1 MVTVNVRHTAQNGG
15 LSGLISRVE
24 KLKKRRLMVG
34 IPEKKSAREGEPI
47 NNAQLLYILSH
58 GVRRKSMRDEMQP
71 HIDSGM
77 KYSAAYQLYIMS
89 HGSPLWQIPPR
100 PVLEPAIEFH
110 KDAIGKLF
118 SAVIKAAC
126 KGDEAGMKVA
136 MDRCGLAA
144 QNYCRDWFTNP
155 RNGWPPN
162 SPRRIKMKG
171 SARPLI
177 DTGTMRKAIT
187 YVVRDVP

>member
-1 MVTVNVRHTAQNGG
+1 MVTVNVKHTENAGGFNG
-15 LSGLISRVE
+15 LVSRLQ

-34 IPEKKSAREGEPI
+34 IPEKKAARQNEHI

-58 GVRRKSMRDEMQP
+58 GVRKKSMRDEMQP
-71 HIDSGM
+71 KLDAGM

-100 PVLEPAIEFH
+100 PVLEPAIEAH
-110 KDAIGKLF
+110 KGAISTLF
-118 SAVIKAAC
+118 RDVIKAAAR
-126 KGDEAGMKVA
+126 GDESALQRALIV
-136 MDRCGLAA
+136 CGIAA
-144 QNYCRDWFTNP
+144 QNYCRDWFTDP

-162 SPRRIKMKG
+162 SPRTIKMKG

-187 YVVRDVP
+187 YVVEEG

>member
-1 MVTVNVRHTAQNGG
+1 MVTVNVKHTENAGGFNG
-15 LSGLISRVE
+15 LVSRLQ

-34 IPEKKSAREGEPI
+34 IPEKKAARQNEHI

-58 GVRRKSMRDEMQP
+58 GVRKKSMRDEMQP
-71 HIDSGM
+71 KLDAGM

-100 PVLEPAIEFH
+100 PVLEPAIEAH
-110 KDAIGKLF
+110 KDAIVELF
-118 SAVIKAAC
+118 NAVIKAAAR
-126 KGDEAGMKVA
+126 GNPEATDRA
-136 MDRCGLAA
+136 IHRCGMAA
-144 QNYCRDWFTNP
+144 QNYCRDWFTDP

-162 SPRRIKMKG
+162 SPRTIAMKG

-187 YVVRDVP
+187 YVVEEG

>member
-1 MVTVNVRHTAQNGG
+1 MVTVNVKPTYNSGG
-15 LSGLISRVE
+15 FEGLFDRLR
-24 KLKKRRLMVG
+24 KLKSRRILVG
-34 IPEKKSAREGEPI
+34 IPEQKAARQGEPI

-58 GVRRKSMRDEMQP
+58 GVRKKSMRDEMQP
-71 HIDSGM
+71 KLDAGM

-100 PVLEPAIEFH
+100 PVLEPAIEAN
-110 KDAIGKLF
+110 KDAIVELF
-118 SAVIKAAC
+118 NAVIKAAAR
-126 KGDEAGMKVA
+126 GNPEATDRA
-136 MDRCGLAA
+136 IHRCGMAA
-144 QNYCRDWFTNP
+144 QNYCRDWFTDP

-162 SPRRIKMKG
+162 SPRTIAMKG

-187 YVVRDVP
+187 YVVEEG

>member
-1 MVTVNVRHTAQNGG
+1 MVTVNVRHTENAGGFNG
-15 LSGLISRVE
+15 LVDRLK

-34 IPEKKSAREGEPI
+34 IPEQKAARQGEPI

-58 GVRRKSMRDEMQP
+58 GVRKKSMRDEMQP
-71 HIDSGM
+71 KIDAGM

-100 PVLEPAIEFH
+100 PVLEPAIEAH
-110 KDAIGKLF
+110 KDAISKLF
-118 SAVIKAAC
+118 HAVIKAAA
-126 KGDEAGMKVA
+126 KGDEAALQKA
-136 MDRCGLAA
+136 MSVCGLAA
-144 QNYCRDWFTNP
+144 QNYCRAWFTDP

-162 SPRRIKMKG
+162 SPCTIKMKK

-187 YVVRDVP
+187 YVVRDG

>member
-1 MVTVNVRHTAQNGG
+1 MVTVNVAHTGRSGG
-15 LSGLISRVE
+15 LSGLLSRVQN
-24 KLKKRRLMVG
+24 LKKKRIMVG
-34 IPEKKSAREGEPI
+34 IPEKKAPREGEEI
-47 NNAQLLYILSH
+47 SNAQLLYILSH
-58 GVRRKSMRDEMQP
+58 GVRRKSMREEMQP
-71 HIDSGM
+71 NIDAGM
-77 KYSAAYQLYIMS
+77 KYSVAYQLYIMS

-100 PVLEPAIEFH
+100 PVLEPALEYH

-118 SAVIKAAC
+118 AAVIKAAC
-126 KGDEAGMKVA
+126 KGDEAALKVA

-144 QNYCRDWFTNP
+144 QNYSRDWFTNP

-162 SPRRIKMKG
+162 SPRTIKEKG

-177 DTGTMRKAIT
+177 DTGIMRKAIT

>member
-24 KLKKRRLMVG
+24 KLKKRRIMVG
-34 IPEKKSAREGEPI
+34 IPEKKSARQGEPI

-71 HIDSGM
+71 YIDSGM
-77 KYSAAYQLYIMS
+77 KYSVAYQLYIMS

-100 PVLEPAIEFH
+100 PVLEPAIEYH
-110 KDAIGKLF
+110 QDAFGKLF
-118 SAVIKAAC
+118 AAVMKAAC
-126 KGDEAGMKVA
+126 KGDEAALNVA
-136 MDRCGLAA
+136 ITNLGLAA
-144 QNYCRDWFTNP
+144 EGYCRDWSTNP

-162 SPRRIKMKG
+162 SPRTIKEKG

-177 DTGTMRKAIT
+177 DTGAMRKAIT